1 MSRPGSATSFAT
13 TGLQLPARP
22 LSATSAGANR
32 LSGKPMGAERLM
44 AACELIYKRFNPA
57 QVTLDTHVDNCITEM
72 QIYNSFDDGF
82 IRQVIYGAV
91 RYRKLLGALM
101 DSFYHY
107 NGWAREGERV
117 IGAEWQR
124 GGVKLRGSGGAS
136 RDDMDMYKLY
146 AYLTIFRL
154 EELTFSNFQRLV
166 DANTP
171 QKMYVLLKYIF
182 DPKILK
188 EVVREDWLKL
198 YDKEFVDETIDRLLS
213 WQEESSNMVSK
224 LEYRV
229 TLSRKDDEKE
239 SLGTSSAARAPTMPQ
254 PFNLSQPRPKP
265 LPVEDPPPP
274 PIRARPAPRSRDG
287 PTKEEQALQA
297 AREANRAQ
305 AEKHAKAQSFKLRV
319 LERPTN
325 IEKIRAELEEERT
338 RELTFK
344 GIRAA
349 PAPPVPNAQVKL
361 NAAAI
366 LREDALYRRKQQEE
380 AEALKRYEAELRDA
394 SGFKAWQASMMEQ
407 DEAERAASIE
417 RRRQEM
423 AAAQENAIKAR
434 QAAVE
439 ANQELARAA
448 KEEAKRIEE
457 DLRREREEQARQN
470 AQRRDA
476 VVEARQ
482 NVQAAVEKLSQ
493 ERRQAA
499 EEERRKQAEDARA
512 RAEAAAKETAERR
525 DLILQLRAL
534 EKVPRARVKEFDPT
548 ETGPDFG
555 LLETMS
561 LVELRERLNV
571 AKRRQREE
579 EERQR
584 AEILRQKQEK
594 EAALLEKA
602 ANVQRIRRVAAAQA
616 AARRTSSAESAQRKQ
631 QETAKAREADVLDL
645 ADKLDAK
652 RAALAAERA
661 RLAAE
666 QKRIR
671 FEQMQAAAGAAVVE
685 ETKFRELRSGA
696 QREARDRQEGKLASA
711 TVYEQTKARAQN
723 VRMKNVRQE
732 LKAKDDF
739 MRAYDEKLAS
749 LRQQASSENAADTA
763 RRNEV
768 IAGQRKLETSLKE
781 RTGSAAYKPFQGG
794 STSMQARLQALGQGL
809 ELT

>member
-1 MSRPGSATSFAT
+1 MGSRPGSATSFAT
-13 TGLQLPARP
+13 TGLQVPSRP
-22 LSATSAGANR
+22 LSSSSAGSNR
-32 LSGKPMGAERLM
+32 LSGKPMGAEKLM
-44 AACELIYKRFNPA
+44 KTCEHIYKTFNPA
-57 QVTLDTHVDNCITEM
+57 QVTLDTHVDNCIAELH
-72 QIYNSFDDGF
+72 IYNSFDDSF

-91 RYRKLLGALM
+91 RYRRLLGALM

-107 NGWAREGERV
+107 NG
-117 IGAEWQR
+117 GA
-124 GGVKLRGSGGAS
+124 AS
-136 RDDMDMYKLY
+136 REDVDMYKLY
-146 AYLTIFRL
+146 SYLTIFRL
-154 EELTFSNFQRLV
+154 EELTFNNFQRLI
-166 DANTP
+166 DAMTP
-171 QKMYVLLKYIF
+171 QKMYVLLKYLF
-182 DPKILK
+182 DPKYLK

-198 YDKEFVDETIDRLLS
+198 YDKEFVDETIERLLAWHS
-213 WQEESSNMVSK
+213 ESSAMLSK

-229 TLSRKDDEKE
+229 TLSRKVEEEKE
-239 SLGTSSAARAPTMPQ
+239 TLGTAHVPRAPTVPQ
-254 PFNLSQPRPKP
+254 PFNLTQPKPKP

-274 PIRARPAPRSRDG
+274 PIRAKPAPRSRDG
-287 PTKEEQALQA
+287 PTREEQALQA

-305 AEKHAKAQSFKLRV
+305 AEKNARAAPFKLRV

-325 IEKIRAELEEERT
+325 IEKIREELEEERT

-344 GIRAA
+344 GIKAA
-349 PAPPVPNAQVKL
+349 PAPPQPNAQVKL

-380 AEALKRYEAELRDA
+380 AESLKRYEAELRDA
-394 SGFKAWQASMMEQ
+394 SSFKAWQTAMLEQ

-417 RRRQEM
+417 RRRLEM

-439 ANQELARAA
+439 ANQELARVA
-448 KEEAKRIEE
+448 KEEAKRIED

-470 AQRRDA
+470 VQRRDA

-482 NVQAAVEKLSQ
+482 NVQVALEKAAQ
-493 ERRQAA
+493 ERRLAA

-512 RAEAAAKETAERR
+512 RAEAAAKEMAERR
-525 DLILQLRAL
+525 DIILQLRAL
-534 EKVPRARVKEFDPT
+534 EKVPRQRVREFDPT
-548 ETGPDFG
+548 ETGPDYG

-571 AKRRQREE
+571 AKRRAREE

-584 AEILRQKQEK
+584 AEILRQKQDRES
-594 EAALLEKA
+594 ALMEKA
-602 ANVQRIRRVAAAQA
+602 ANVQRVRRVAAAQA
-616 AARRTSSAESAQRKQ
+616 AARRAASAEATERRQSEA
-631 QETAKAREADVLDL
+631 AKAREADVLQL

-666 QKRIR
+666 QKRTR

-696 QREARDRQEGKLASA
+696 QREARERQEGKLASA
-711 TVYEQTKARAQN
+711 TLYEGTKARAQN

-739 MRAYDEKLAS
+739 MRAYDEKLAA
-749 LRQQASSENAADTA
+749 LRQQASAESLADMT
-763 RRNEV
+763 RRTDIVN
-768 IAGQRKLETSLKE
+768 GQRKFEATIKD
-781 RTGSAAYKPFQGG
+781 RTASSAYKPFQGG
-794 STSMQARLQALGQGL
+794 STSMQARLQALGQGV
-809 ELT
+809 ELG

>member
-1 MSRPGSATSFAT
+1 MDSRPGSATSY
-13 TGLQLPARP
+13 
-22 LSATSAGANR
+22 ATSGAAGTSRPFSASSASSNR
-32 LSGKPMGAERLM
+32 LSGKPMGAEKLM
-44 AACELIYKRFNPA
+44 ATCEQIYKSFNPA
-57 QVTLDTHVDNCITEM
+57 QVTLDTHVDNCIAGL
-72 QIYNSFDDGF
+72 QIYNSFDESF

-91 RYRKLLGALM
+91 RYRRLLSALM

-107 NGWAREGERV
+107 NG
-117 IGAEWQR
+117 GA
-124 GGVKLRGSGGAS
+124 AS
-136 RDDMDMYKLY
+136 REDIDMYKLY
-146 AYLTIFRL
+146 SYLTIFRL

-166 DANTP
+166 DAMTP
-171 QKMYVLLKYIF
+171 QKMYVLLKYLF
-182 DPKILK
+182 DPKYMR

-198 YDKEFVDETIDRLLS
+198 YDKEFVDDAIERLLS
-213 WQEESSNMVSK
+213 WQSESASMLSK

-229 TLSRKDDEKE
+229 TLSRKVDDEKE
-239 SLGTSSAARAPTMPQ
+239 TLGTSYVARAPTVPQ
-254 PFNLSQPRPKP
+254 PFNLTLAKPRP

-274 PIRARPAPRSRDG
+274 PIRAKPAPKPREG
-287 PTKEEQALQA
+287 PTREELALQA
-297 AREANRAQ
+297 AKEANRAQ
-305 AEKHAKAQSFKLRV
+305 AEKDAKAAPFKLRV

-325 IEKIRAELEEERT
+325 IDKIRSELEEERT
-338 RELTFK
+338 RELTFR

-349 PAPPVPNAQVKL
+349 PAPPQPNAQVKL

-366 LREDALYRRKQQEE
+366 LREDALYRRKQAEE
-380 AEALKRYEAELRDA
+380 AEELKRYEAGLRDA
-394 SGFKAWQASMMEQ
+394 STFKAWQTAMLEQ

-423 AAAQENAIKAR
+423 AATQENAIRAR

-457 DLRREREEQARQN
+457 DLKREREEQAKQN

-482 NVQAAVEKLSQ
+482 NVQAAVEKMSQ
-493 ERRQAA
+493 ERRLAA
-499 EEERRKQAEDARA
+499 EEERRKQAEDSRA
-512 RAEAAAKETAERR
+512 RAEAAAKEMAERR
-525 DLILQLRAL
+525 DIILQLRAL
-534 EKVPRARVKEFDPT
+534 EKVPKQRVKEFDPT
-548 ETGPDFG
+548 ETGPDYG

-561 LVELRERLNV
+561 LVELRERLSV

-584 AEILRQKQEK
+584 AEILRQKQER
-594 EAALLEKA
+594 EAGLLEKA

-616 AARRTSSAESAQRKQ
+616 AARRASSAETSERKKT
-631 QETAKAREADVLDL
+631 EASKAREADVLQL

-666 QKRIR
+666 QKRTR

-685 ETKFRELRSGA
+685 ETKFRELRAGA
-696 QREARDRQEGKLASA
+696 QREARERQDGKLASA
-711 TVYEQTKARAQN
+711 SLYEQTKARAQN

-739 MRAYDEKLAS
+739 MRAYDEKLAA
-749 LRQQASSENAADTA
+749 LRQQASADSAVDLARCSEVVTA
-763 RRNEV
+763 QRRFEAGIRERS
-768 IAGQRKLETSLKE
+768 IAN
-781 RTGSAAYKPFQGG
+781 AYKPFQ
-794 STSMQARLQALGQGL
+794 
-809 ELT
+809 

>member
-1 MSRPGSATSFAT
+1 MGSRPGSATSFAT
-13 TGLQLPARP
+13 TGLQLPSRP
-22 LSATSAGANR
+22 LSASSAGSNR
-32 LSGKPMGAERLM
+32 LSGKPLGAEKLM
-44 AACELIYKRFNPA
+44 ATCERIFKSFNPA
-57 QVTLDTHVDNCITEM
+57 QVTLDTHVDNSIAEL
-72 QIYNSFDDGF
+72 QIYNSFDDSF

-91 RYRKLLGALM
+91 RYRRLLSALM

-107 NGWAREGERV
+107 NGGT
-117 IGAEWQR
+117 
-124 GGVKLRGSGGAS
+124 AS
-136 RDDMDMYKLY
+136 REDVDMYKLY
-146 AYLTIFRL
+146 SYLTIFRL

-166 DANTP
+166 DAMTP

-182 DPKILK
+182 DPKYLK

-198 YDKEFVDETIDRLLS
+198 YDKEFVDETIARLLS
-213 WQEESSNMVSK
+213 WHSESSAMLSK

-229 TLSRKDDEKE
+229 TLSRKTEEEKE
-239 SLGTSSAARAPTMPQ
+239 TLGTSYAPRAPTVPQ
-254 PFNLSQPRPKP
+254 PFNLTQQKPKP

-274 PIRARPAPRSRDG
+274 PIRARPAPKSREG
-287 PTKEEQALQA
+287 PTREEQALQA

-305 AEKHAKAQSFKLRV
+305 AEKNAKAAPFKLRV

-338 RELTFK
+338 QELTFK

-349 PAPPVPNAQVKL
+349 PAPPQPNAQVKL

-366 LREDALYRRKQQEE
+366 LREDALYRRKQAEE

-394 SGFKAWQASMMEQ
+394 SSFKAWQTAMMEQ
-407 DEAERAASIE
+407 DEAERAASVE
-417 RRRQEM
+417 RRRLEM

-448 KEEAKRIEE
+448 KEEAKRLED

-482 NVQAAVEKLSQ
+482 NVQAAVEKMSQ
-493 ERRQAA
+493 ERRLAA
-499 EEERRKQAEDARA
+499 EEERRKQAEDART
-512 RAEAAAKETAERR
+512 RAEAAAKEMAERR
-525 DLILQLRAL
+525 DIILQLRAL
-534 EKVPRARVKEFDPT
+534 EKVPKQRVREFDPT

-561 LVELRERLNV
+561 LVELRERLAV

-584 AEILRQKQEK
+584 ADILRQKQER
-594 EAALLEKA
+594 ESALMEKA
-602 ANVQRIRRVAAAQA
+602 ANVQRVRRVAAAQA
-616 AARRTSSAESAQRKQ
+616 AARRAASAEATERKQ
-631 QETAKAREADVLDL
+631 SEAAKAREADVLQL

-685 ETKFRELRSGA
+685 ETKFRELRAGA
-696 QREARDRQEGKLASA
+696 QREARERQEGKLASA
-711 TVYEQTKARAQN
+711 TLYEHTKARAQN

-739 MRAYDEKLAS
+739 MRAYDEKLAA
-749 LRQQASSENAADTA
+749 LRQQASNENLADMT
-763 RRNEV
+763 RRTEIV
-768 IAGQRKLETSLKE
+768 STQRNFEATIKE
-781 RTGSAAYKPFQGG
+781 RTSSSAYKPFQGG
-794 STSMQARLQALGQGL
+794 STSMQARLQALGQGM
-809 ELT
+809 ELG